1 MPVKICMQR
10 AKSTFPKLKP
20 SEELQ
25 KERGLRVQ
33 KHHTH
38 THKVSKG
45 ETKEKKKE
53 RAETF
58 PNSTVTL
65 MPRLLSIL
73 DSSMSNRSPGWRLLT
88 SGLLALKVSV
98 TMLGETP
105 CKQRRAGVN
114 TRPCTAVFMQGSK
127 VNGVDMHNCI
137 AFTFR
142 NAIGQKESEGRS
154 QAIRTFLLVF
164 HTFAWSKV

>member
-1 MPVKICMQR
+1 MWHVVLAVHVSAFCSTYCVSVLPLVKEPIQMPVKICMQR

-25 KERGLRVQ
+25 KVARAMGT
-33 KHHTH
+33 KTTTHTH
-38 THKVSKG
+38 THTESKSKG
-45 ETKEKKKE
+45 NKGEKK

-73 DSSMSNRSPGWRLLT
+73 DSSTSNRSPGWRLLT

-98 TMLGETP
+98 TVLGETP
-105 CKQRRAGVN
+105 CKQRRAG
-114 TRPCTAVFMQGSK
+114 
-127 VNGVDMHNCI
+127 
-137 AFTFR
+137 
-142 NAIGQKESEGRS
+142 
-154 QAIRTFLLVF
+154 
-164 HTFAWSKV
+164 

>member
-25 KERGLRVQ
+25 KGARAKGT
-33 KHHTH
+33 KTTPHTH
-38 THKVSKG
+38 TQSKLRGNKG
-45 ETKEKKKE
+45 EKKE

-105 CKQRRAGVN
+105 CKQRRAG
-114 TRPCTAVFMQGSK
+114 
-127 VNGVDMHNCI
+127 
-137 AFTFR
+137 
-142 NAIGQKESEGRS
+142 
-154 QAIRTFLLVF
+154 
-164 HTFAWSKV
+164 